1 MFIIYTQEGLKTQQR
16 ITKTKTKYKKNVKR
30 LKIFYFKIHVDV
42 VCGVCGVYIIIIND
56 SKYKQVIQVDVT
68 IMKFYHIRIAI
79 NRY

>member
-16 ITKTKTKYKKNVKR
+16 ITKTKLNIKKCKTIKNILFQNTCR
-30 LKIFYFKIHVDV
+30 CGI
-42 VCGVCGVYIIIIND
+42 CGVCGVYIIIIND